1 MPNPHRQAS
10 AVSRL
15 WPRIVTGVVAAAAV
29 LVVLIVVLANRGER
43 TSVNTSSGT
52 AAQASVGSA
61 APPVVLP
68 ATTDQTVDL
77 SAFRGKRNVLLYFY
91 EHAG

>member
-1 MPNPHRQAS
+1 MHRPRRQAS
-10 AVSRL
+10 AVSRS

-29 LVVLIVVLANRGER
+29 LVVLVVVLAKSGER
-43 TSVNTSSGT
+43 TSVSTSSRP
-52 AAQASVGSA
+52 AAQATVGSV
-61 APPVVLP
+61 APPVALP